1 MIQTQIIVTQT
12 RFMGKPAFIISL
24 VFIELCPN
32 TIALGAV
39 ATGKAKA

>member
-1 MIQTQIIVTQT
+1 MQMMMTQT
-12 RFMGKPAFIISL
+12 KFMRKPAFIMSL

-39 ATGKAKA
+39 ATGRANA

>member
-1 MIQTQIIVTQT
+1 MIQTQMMVTQT
-12 RFMGKPAFIISL
+12 KFMGKPAFIISL
-24 VFIELCPN
+24 VFIELWPN